1 MLSSE
6 KSVAPF
12 VRKSCIYRNL
22 CSTLERLKMNEWVN
36 LYPEGQV
43 NKKNEWMRFYW
54 GVGRM
59 LYEAPKTKLLPFYH
73 IGLNEFYVGCPKFCS

>member
-1 MLSSE
+1 
-6 KSVAPF
+6 
-12 VRKSCIYRNL
+12 
-22 CSTLERLKMNEWVN
+22 MNEWVN

-73 IGLNEFYVGCPKFCS
+73 IGLNELYAGCPKKIKVIFIYVVYYICFFIEGYDKL